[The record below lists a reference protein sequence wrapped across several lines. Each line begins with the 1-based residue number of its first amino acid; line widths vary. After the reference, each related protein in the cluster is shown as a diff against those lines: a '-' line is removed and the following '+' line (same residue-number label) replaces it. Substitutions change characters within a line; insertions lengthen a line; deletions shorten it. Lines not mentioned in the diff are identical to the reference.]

1 MAYDIV
7 DGKLQTISSE
17 MEAVRAAEAAA
28 AQAKRDAKQA
38 EQAAMIADLKAA
50 KERDAIAAMLTMTP
64 AQIEMEVAKTN
75 TFPELRA
82 LLGKLAALVIQLAKN

>member
-1 MAYDIV
+1 MAYEIV
-7 DGKLQTISSE
+7 DGKLQTISPE
-17 MEAVRAAEAAA
+17 VEAALAAEAAA

-38 EQAAMIADLKAA
+38 EQAAMIANLKAA

-64 AQIEMEVAKTN
+64 AQIEMEVSKTN
-75 TFPELRA
+75 TLPEMRD